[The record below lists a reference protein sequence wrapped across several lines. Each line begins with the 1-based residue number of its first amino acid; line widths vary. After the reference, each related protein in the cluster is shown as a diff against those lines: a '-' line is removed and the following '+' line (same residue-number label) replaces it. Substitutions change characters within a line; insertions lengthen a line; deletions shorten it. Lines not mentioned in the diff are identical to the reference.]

1 MAEALWKQL
10 TDQKNV
16 DPSLGWALF
25 EVENDQV
32 VVVAQGVGLES
43 FRGAFDDNK
52 IQWGVLK
59 VSGVDQQDN
68 VTSSRAKYVQVNWV
82 GPNVPARKRSGAL
95 AGKSAIAQVLKGVQ
109 VTIDATSADD
119 FTGITIGKSLLQCG
133 GAHKPTFYDFG
144 NGETVPLS
152 DLYGN

>member
-1 MAEALWKQL
+1 MADALWKQL

-32 VVVAQGVGLES
+32 VAVAQGVGLES

-52 IQWGVLK
+52 IQWGVVK

-68 VTSSRAKYVQVNWV
+68 VTSSRSKYVQVNWV

-95 AGKSAIAQVLKGVQ
+95 AGKQYIAQLLKGVQ
-109 VTIDATSADD
+109 VTIDATSSDD
-119 FTGITIGKSLLQCG
+119 FSAVVIGKALLQCG
-133 GAHKPTFYDFG
+133 GAHKPTHYDFG
-144 NGETVPLS
+144 NGETIALT
-152 DLYGN
+152 DLYSN